1 MAKKI
6 VLSIASAA
14 FAAWCAFADKCAE
27 DCAKDPAAEDWSR
40 IYLGSVPSISP
51 DGSFFVFEWN
61 GSIWRAPVAGG
72 EATRL
77 TSAESRE
84 MHPRVSPDGKRVAFL
99 SNRDGGWKIFEMDLA
114 ARETRQVTRRDEF
127 MTLNGWLGDGKTLVA
142 GALRGFGRNGHSSR
156 IVYVSPDGREEL
168 PFKNVDSRVAAVSP
182 DGRLVAFCFRGE
194 NIYRK
199 RRTGKNSQDGEIWL
213 YDTKTRKFDQAR
225 TKAENALSPVWRPDG
240 KAFYYLGRARGASV
254 VAVREYVIDGGKDRE
269 VAAFGDDAAFQPT
282 LSADGRTMIV
292 RARFDFWRFDPTDAK
307 SAPER
312 IVVHPGGEPERAAVT
327 RRRYY
332 RAIWNNDY
340 RGDLTFCAGGTQF
353 AFTCGGGLYA
363 MDSIAAKP
371 RLVAD
376 APRGRAVECAFAPD
390 GSRLYA
396 LFDFGDSTEIRY
408 YIRKDPSLAW
418 WENTGFDEKTIASG
432 EAPRSSL
439 SVSPDGSRIAWCGEC
454 GEMWFA
460 DAEGVVTGK
469 GPRAPK
475 AGSYAWSPDGGYVA
489 AALADDNSNFDIW
502 IVSTSGEGEPFNVS
516 RNWRWDGSCA
526 WSPDGKILAWS
537 GYEPEASRAT
547 LHYVYLDPADE
558 LADKR
563 DEDLERSRKT
573 NVSET
578 GAKDKKDEKK
588 EEAKDAGKKDAGGKN
603 DAAGEKEEKA
613 GKKEEKKAEEKEE
626 KKPEQAEGKSG
637 CKIVF
642 DGLYERVRRTSLPAS
657 SIFFSHDSRTVA
669 YDTGG
674 ATDKVKLGGALKPE
688 RLTSRRGESARWFK
702 DGNCVAWCLDNL
714 PAHLDKKFGISI
726 YREDDVA
733 QWRELAFRTAWA
745 RIRDR
750 FYDPAAHGADWKAV
764 REKYL
769 EPARNAS
776 SYSVFER
783 VISMML
789 GELDASHLGFHQT
802 SAAEREWIR
811 EPSLHNWRAS
821 GGYLGVA
828 LESGTFKVASVMR
841 GSPAEGFLAP
851 GDEIAAIDGVPLA
864 PGDCV
869 AERLIVP
876 AGGDG
881 VQISLAGADKD
892 GKPRAPIYVKPV
904 DGATMRA
911 LAHEE
916 ELRKAREYVHKA
928 SGGRAG
934 YIYVNRMQDADY
946 KRFEAEVYA
955 EGCGRDAL
963 VIDVRGNGGGYIA
976 DRLLAILCQ
985 QRHSHAV
992 QRTGQT
998 GYLLGYRTRPF
1009 FEGRV
1014 VVLIDENSFSNAEIF
1029 AHAVKTLKRGTLVGR
1044 QTAGAVIATSNAPIF
1059 DFGEFRDAHIGWF
1072 LLDGRDMENNG
1083 AVPDIAVDIT
1093 PADMEA
1099 GRDTQLEA
1107 AVRSAVKAA
1116 PPAKFKP
1123 IYAK

>member
-1 MAKKI
+1 MEKKI

-77 TSAESRE
+77 TNGESRE
-84 MHPRVSPDGKRVAFL
+84 AHPCMSPDGRRVAFL
-99 SNRDGGWKIFEMDLA
+99 SNRAGGWKIFEMDLA
-114 ARETRQVTRRDEF
+114 TRETRQTTRRDEF
-127 MTLNGWLGDGKTLVA
+127 GTLNGWLPDGKTLVA
-142 GALRGFGRNGHSSR
+142 GAQRGFGRNGHSSR

-199 RRTGKNSQDGEIWL
+199 RRTGKSPEDGEIWL
-213 YDTKTRKFDQAR
+213 YDTRTRKFEQAR
-225 TKAENALSPVWRPDG
+225 TKADNALSPVWRPDG
-240 KAFYYLGRARGASV
+240 KAFYYLGRAKGASV
-254 VAVREYVIDGGKDRE
+254 AAVREYVLDGAKDRE
-269 VAAFGDDAAFQPT
+269 VVSFGDDAAFQPT

-292 RARFDFWRFDPTDAK
+292 RARFDFWRFDPAAAK
-307 SAPER
+307 PSPER
-312 IVVHPGGEPERAAVT
+312 IVLHPGGEQPRAAGT

-332 RAIWNNDY
+332 SSIWNNDY

-363 MDSIAAKP
+363 MDSIAETP

-376 APRGRAVECAFAPD
+376 APRGRAVECAFSPD

-396 LFDFGDSTEIRY
+396 LFDFGDSTEIKY
-408 YIRKDPSLAW
+408 FVRKDPSLAW
-418 WENTGFDEKTIASG
+418 WENTHFEEKTIASG

-439 SVSPDGSRIAWCGEC
+439 SVSPDGSRIAWRGEC

-460 DAEGVVTGK
+460 DAEGVVTGR
-469 GPRAPK
+469 GPRAPS
-475 AGSYAWSPDGGYVA
+475 AGSYAWSPDGKYAAVA
-489 AALADDNSNFDIW
+489 LSDKNSNFDVW
-502 IVSTSGEGEPFNVS
+502 IVSTDGAREPYNVT

-558 LADKR
+558 TADKR
-563 DEDLERSRKT
+563 DEKLERSRKT

-578 GAKDKKDEKK
+578 GVK
-588 EEAKDAGKKDAGGKN
+588 E
-603 DAAGEKEEKA
+603 
-613 GKKEEKKAEEKEE
+613 KKEEKKEETKDGKKDDKKADDKAKDDKAKDE
-626 KKPEQAEGKSG
+626 KAKNGKDGKAKSG

-642 DGLYERVRRTSLPAS
+642 DGLYERVRRTQLPA
-657 SIFFSHDSRTVA
+657 IDLFFSHDSRTIA
-669 YDTGG
+669 YDNGS
-674 ATDKVKLGGALKPE
+674 ATDKLKLGAPSLKPE
-688 RLTSRRGESARWFK
+688 RLTARRGSGAKWFK
-702 DGNCVAWCLDNL
+702 DGNRVAWCLDNL
-714 PAHLDKKFGISI
+714 PAHLDKKFGIYI

-750 FYDPAAHGADWKAV
+750 FYDTATHGADWKAV

-769 EPARNAS
+769 EPARHAS
-776 SYSVFER
+776 SYSVFDR
-783 VISMML
+783 VVSMML
-789 GELDASHLGFHQT
+789 GELDASHLGFYQT

-811 EPSLHNWRAS
+811 SPSLHNWKQIC
-821 GGYLGVA
+821 GYLGV
-828 LESGTFKVASVMR
+828 SFRPGTFKVAEVMR
-841 GSPAEGFLAP
+841 GSPAEGKLEP
-851 GDEIAAIDGVPLA
+851 GDEIAAIDGVPLE
-864 PGDCV
+864 PGDSV
-869 AERLIVP
+869 AERLVVP
-876 AGGDG
+876 AGAG
-881 VQISLAGADKD
+881 VQISLAGNGKD
-892 GKPRAPIYVKPV
+892 GKPRAPIYVKPA
-904 DGATMRA
+904 DGAAMRA

-916 ELRKAREYVHKA
+916 ELRKAREYVHRE

-934 YIYVNRMQDADY
+934 YIYVKKMQADDY

-955 EGCGRDAL
+955 EACGRDAL
-963 VIDVRGNGGGYIA
+963 VIDVRGNSGGYIA

-1009 FEGRV
+1009 FEGTV

-1029 AHAVKTLKRGTLVGR
+1029 AHAVKTLKRGALVGR
-1044 QTAGAVIATSNAPIF
+1044 QTAGAVIATSNAPLF
-1059 DFGEFRDAHIGWF
+1059 DYGEFRDAHIGWF
-1072 LLDGRDMENNG
+1072 LLDGSDMENNG
-1083 AVPDIAVDIT
+1083 AKPDIAVDIT

-1099 GRDTQLEA
+1099 GRDPQLEA
-1107 AVRSAVKAA
+1107 AVRAAAKA
-1116 PPAKFKP
+1116 PAAEPFKP